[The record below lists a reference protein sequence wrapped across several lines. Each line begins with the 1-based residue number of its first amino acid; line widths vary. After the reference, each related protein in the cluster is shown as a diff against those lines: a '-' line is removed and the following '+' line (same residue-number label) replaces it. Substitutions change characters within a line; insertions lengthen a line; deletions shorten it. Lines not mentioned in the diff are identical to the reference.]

1 MTESLERIEELIR
14 STGLRQICIEQSGD
28 SCHWLGGSDDIN
40 FRIVGLPRAAV
51 EAIVEI
57 VNTAPEI
64 LSALKERRDE
74 KRQGAWAAGPAQFV
88 HPE

>member
-1 MTESLERIEELIR
+1 MESLERIEELIK

-28 SCHWLGGSDDIN
+28 SCHWLGGPQDIS

-57 VNTAPEI
+57 VNTAPDI
-64 LSALKERRDE
+64 LTALKERRDE
-74 KRQGAWAAGPAQFV
+74 KRQGAWAAGPAYFV
-88 HPE
+88 QPE